1 MRIAY
6 LTQSYSPMIS
16 GAALV
21 VEGLAKAMAKRD
33 HQVLV
38 IAASDMGQSYLI
50 EEGNL
55 TVLRLKSLH
64 NPLRV
69 GQRFLLYPR
78 RSVMKTLQ
86 EFEPEMIHVHEPLQ
100 LGWLGMEYAEKANIP
115 ALLTVH
121 QTPSLVVSYLPNF
134 LEDYTSHLL
143 WIYARFFSKRFTAII
158 APTQTVSKLFTR
170 MTGLSTNTISSGIN
184 LAIFHPTAS
193 SREAIATRQ
202 KWNLPSSAPIL
213 LHVGRLDVEKRVER
227 VIQAAAK
234 TLAQTDAHLVI
245 IGDGSQKNNL
255 LKLCHELGIAERVH
269 FTGFIS
275 VNEGLPEIY
284 RIASLFVTASEI
296 ETQGIVLLESAASG
310 LPIVAVHATCI
321 HEIVHDRINGYLAES
336 GHVHGI
342 SNAMNLLL
350 ENPEEAR
357 RMGKASRV
365 FAEKHG
371 MRYTLEA
378 HERLYRDLLRQACIK
393 RFTVQSRLSNRL
405 EN

>member
-21 VEGLAKAMAKRD
+21 VECLAKATAKRGD
-33 HQVLV
+33 QVLV
-38 IAASDMGQSYLI
+38 IAASDRGQAYRNQ
-50 EEGNL
+50 EQNL
-55 TVLRLKSLH
+55 TVVRLQSVH

-78 RSVMKTLQ
+78 RSVLKTLQ
-86 EFEPEMIHVHEPLQ
+86 DFEPEMIHVHEPLQ

-121 QTPSLVVSYLPNF
+121 QTPSLAVSYLPNF
-134 LEDYTSHLL
+134 LEDYTSNLL
-143 WIYARFFSKRFTAII
+143 WIYARFFSRRFTAII

-184 LAIFHPTAS
+184 LEIFHPTAS
-193 SREAIATRQ
+193 SHEAIVTRQ
-202 KWNLPSSAPIL
+202 NWNLPSSAPIL

-310 LPIVAVHATCI
+310 LPIVAVRATCI
-321 HEIVHDRINGYLAES
+321 HEIVHDGINGYLAES

-365 FAEKHG
+365 FAEKHE

-393 RFTVQSRLSNRL
+393 RLTVQSRLSNRL